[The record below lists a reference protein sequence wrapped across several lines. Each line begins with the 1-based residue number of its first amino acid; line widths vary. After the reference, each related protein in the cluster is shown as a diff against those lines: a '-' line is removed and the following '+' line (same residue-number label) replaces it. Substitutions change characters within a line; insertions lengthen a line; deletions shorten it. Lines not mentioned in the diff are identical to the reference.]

1 MIEVEETQKDRGSR
15 KERLGIVM
23 SDSMDKTV
31 SVAVSALVPHPRYRK
46 RVRRS
51 KKFLAHD
58 ENNSARAGDTVRIV
72 ETRPFSARKRWRLVE
87 IVSRAE

>member
-1 MIEVEETQKDRGSR
+1 MIDVEETQKDRGSR
-15 KERLGIVM
+15 KERLGIVT

-31 SVAVSALVPHPRYRK
+31 SVNVSSLVQHPVYKK

-72 ETRPFSARKRWRLVE
+72 ETRPFSARKRWRLAE
-87 IVSRAE
+87 IVSRAD